1 MKKTWILGIA
11 CSLLLTGCAVGTPDS
26 PAAET
31 QTEEADTAL
40 NTALLRAEYYQ
51 KLSAELQRELQ
62 DMKSDFAESR
72 TEYESRIDALEEAIR
87 QNVPP
92 EETQEFLF
100 EVREGKATLLSYRG
114 KDKEVQIPAAYGNCP
129 VTAIADRAFENN
141 TKITSVRIPDGI
153 AEIGW
158 FAFSGCVSLT
168 SVELPASVAVIRYG
182 AFQNCSRSITFYC
195 PDGSFAGQYANSY
208 GIPIGKSGT

>member
-1 MKKTWILGIA
+1 MKKTWILGIV
-11 CSLLLTGCAVGTPDS
+11 CSLLLTGCATGAPDPS
-26 PAAET
+26 AGEK
-31 QTEEADTAL
+31 QTTEADTAL
-40 NTALLRAEYYQ
+40 STALLRADYYQ

-87 QNVPP
+87 QNTPTDAV
-92 EETQEFLF
+92 QEFLF
-100 EVREGKATLLSYRG
+100 EVNAGKATLLSYRG
-114 KDKEVQIPAAYGNCP
+114 KDKEVQIPATYGNCP

-141 TKITSVRIPDGI
+141 TKLTSVRIPDGV

-168 SVELPASVAVIRYG
+168 SVELPDSVTVIRYG
-182 AFQNCSRSITFYC
+182 AFQNCSQSLTFFC
-195 PDGSFAGQYANSY
+195 SGDSFAGQYANSY
-208 GIPIGKSGT
+208 GIPIGKSGS